1 MPAFEY
7 KAVTSSGKIITDIIE
22 SANRQAVSREIF
34 KKGYRPIAI
43 RERKGGAAAVAAS
56 GSGKG
61 LNLDA
66 LFAKKIKTEEIV
78 LFTKELVTLLKAGV
92 PMLTALEA
100 LASQSSKEFGVVLNK
115 IYLDVMAGKSFSQA
129 LDQHPKVFSKLY
141 VNSVYAGEMSGS
153 LDDVLDRMAVVL
165 KHEEETRNKVKSAMK
180 YPIMV
185 TVAMIA
191 AFAIIM
197 TMVVPK
203 FTAIFESMNMALPLP
218 TKILISLSYIFQ
230 NYFLYIIIAAGA
242 FGGFFYYYTHTP
254 KGRYWWDD
262 KLMKIPLIG
271 PLLTKSAMARFT
283 KMFETLNRS
292 GLPIL
297 QTLQTVSGAV
307 GNTVIEKTIKDV
319 ALGVEKGQGI
329 SGSMKKYS
337 LFPPMVVRMIAIGEQ
352 SGSLDDML
360 ESVANHYD
368 VEVEY
373 AINGLTQMIEPILTV
388 VMGGAVAIMVMGI
401 FLPMWNMVGAIK

>member
-7 KAVTSSGKIITDIIE
+7 KAVTPSGEIITDVIE

-43 RERKGGAAAVAAS
+43 RERKSGDAS
-56 GSGKG
+56 GASDSAGG
-61 LNLDA
+61 SLNIN

-92 PMLTALEA
+92 PMLTAIEA

-129 LDQHPKVFSKLY
+129 LDMHPKVFSKLY
-141 VNSVYAGEMSGS
+141 VSSVYAGEMSGS

-165 KHEEETRNKVKSAMK
+165 KHEEETKNKVKSAMK

-185 TVAMIA
+185 TAAMIA

-203 FTAIFESMNMALPLP
+203 FTAIFDSMNMDLPLP
-218 TKILISLSYIFQ
+218 TKMLIFLSDVFQ
-230 NYFLYIIIAAGA
+230 NYFLYIIIVVGAIAG
-242 FGGFFYYYTHTP
+242 GLFYFINTP
-254 KGRYWWDD
+254 KGRFWWDD
-262 KLMKIPLIG
+262 LRMKIPLIG
-271 PLLTKSAMARFT
+271 PLMTKSSMARFT

-352 SGSLDDML
+352 SGSLDDMQ

-373 AINGLTQMIEPILTV
+373 AINGLTQMIEPILTL
-388 VMGGAVAIMVMGI
+388 VMGGAGGILATGI